1 MKRTFQR
8 VLFDGREPFQICFL
22 TTVAANVFIGAEFNT
37 SIDRRTGIHA
47 SFLKS
52 GRLGHP
58 TNRVN
63 NLLKIHSLQAVRREA
78 RRLDTPKVG
87 RYHSRFRF
95 QHGTSPSVM
104 FESLSDKLKRTLKNL
119 RGEGVLT
126 KEHVDAAL
134 REIRLAL
141 LEADVNYK
149 VAKDFIASVQQ
160 KAEGQQV
167 WQELKPSE
175 QVVKIVFDELVELL
189 GGQSSRLVFT
199 KQLPNTVMVVGLQG
213 SGKTTS
219 TGKIA
224 RWLAKNQERKP
235 LLLSVDVYRPA
246 AREQLKVIAKAT
258 GQQIFEY
265 PESNDPLTLVREA
278 QRHAQQTGFDTLLI
292 DTAGRLH
299 IDDELMEEL
308 VQIKNETRPVEIL
321 FVADAMTGQDA
332 VRSAEEFH
340 RRVGITGVILTKM
353 DGDARG
359 GAALSIKQVTG
370 QPVKFVGV
378 GERYDALEPFYPDRV
393 AQRILGMGDVLSLI
407 EEVQAKVDQDE
418 AEEQLKKLQKNE
430 FTLDDF
436 RSQLRQVKKL
446 GSFSKIMKLLPDQL
460 LGGMGMPQLN
470 EEQSAMMEKELKR
483 TEAIIDSMTWEER
496 NDHRILNAN
505 RRRRIARGSGT
516 NVAAVN
522 QLIKQYVEM
531 RQMMRQLSSSGLF
544 GGGGLKS
551 KMLRKMTGMPDMA
564 GFSGDDGE
572 LPQLPSGPFGQASPA
587 GPSKKKHKKKR
598 KKRRR

>member
-1 MKRTFQR
+1 
-8 VLFDGREPFQICFL
+8 
-22 TTVAANVFIGAEFNT
+22 
-37 SIDRRTGIHA
+37 
-47 SFLKS
+47 
-52 GRLGHP
+52 
-58 TNRVN
+58 
-63 NLLKIHSLQAVRREA
+63 
-78 RRLDTPKVG
+78 
-87 RYHSRFRF
+87 
-95 QHGTSPSVM
+95 M

-126 KEHVDAAL
+126 PEHVDAAL

-149 VAKDFIASVQQ
+149 VAKDFIASVKA

-199 KQLPNTVMVVGLQG
+199 KTVPNVVMIVGLQG

-224 RWLAKNQERKP
+224 RWLAQNQERKP
-235 LLLSVDVYRPA
+235 ILVSTDVNRPA

-258 GQQIFEY
+258 GQAIFEK
-265 PESNDPLTLVREA
+265 PESNDPVELAREA
-278 QRHAQQTGFDTLLI
+278 YKYAQQTGYDTLLI

-299 IDDELMEEL
+299 IDDQLMEEL
-308 VQIKNETRPVEIL
+308 VQIKSDTKPVEVL

-332 VRSAEEFH
+332 VKSGEEFH

-370 QPVKFVGV
+370 QPLKFVGV
-378 GERYDALEPFYPDRV
+378 GEKYDALEPFYPDRI

-407 EEVQAKVDQDE
+407 EEVQAKVDQSE
-418 AEEQLKKLQKNE
+418 AEAQLKKLQKNE

-436 RSQLRQVKKL
+436 RAQLRQVKKL

-460 LGGMGMPQLN
+460 LGGIGMPDLT
-470 EEQSAMMEKELKR
+470 EEQTAQMEKELKR
-483 TEAIIDSMTWEER
+483 AEAIIDSMTKEER
-496 NDHRILNAN
+496 RNHAILNAS

-516 NVAAVN
+516 SVAEVN
-522 QLIKQYVEM
+522 ALVKQYVDM
-531 RQMMRQLSSSGLF
+531 RGMMKQFSRAGLF
-544 GGGGLKS
+544 GNGGGGGGIKGRL
-551 KMLRKMTGMPDMA
+551 MRRMAGAMGMPDMS
-564 GFSGDDGE
+564 GMMGGMNGDDDAGM
-572 LPQLPSGPFGQASPA
+572 PA
-587 GPSKKKHKKKR
+587 GLGGMNLPALPGAPGSRRKKNKKKKKKKR
-598 KKRRR
+598 

>member
-1 MKRTFQR
+1 
-8 VLFDGREPFQICFL
+8 
-22 TTVAANVFIGAEFNT
+22 
-37 SIDRRTGIHA
+37 
-47 SFLKS
+47 
-52 GRLGHP
+52 
-58 TNRVN
+58 
-63 NLLKIHSLQAVRREA
+63 
-78 RRLDTPKVG
+78 
-87 RYHSRFRF
+87 
-95 QHGTSPSVM
+95 M

-149 VAKDFIASVQQ
+149 VAKDFISAVKE

-175 QVVKIVFDELVELL
+175 QVVKIVYDELVELL

-199 KQLPNTVMVVGLQG
+199 KQIPNVVMIVGLQG

-224 RWLAKNQERKP
+224 RWLANNQDRKP

-258 GQQIFEY
+258 GQQIFEL
-265 PESNDPLTLVREA
+265 PETNDPLTLVREA
-278 QRHAQQTGFDTLLI
+278 YKHAQQTGFDTLMI

-299 IDDELMEEL
+299 IDDELMDEL
-308 VQIKNETRPVEIL
+308 VSIKSETHPVEIL

-359 GAALSIKQVTG
+359 GAALSIKQVTN

-378 GERYDALEPFYPDRV
+378 GEKYDALEPFYPDRV

-407 EEVQAKVDQDE
+407 EEVQSKVDQSE
-418 AEEQLKKLQKNE
+418 AEEQLKKLQQNE

-470 EEQSAMMEKELKR
+470 EEQSSRMEQELKR
-483 TEAIIDSMTWEER
+483 TEAIIDSMTREER
-496 NDHRILNAN
+496 TDHKILNAN

-516 NVAAVN
+516 AVAEVN
-522 QLIKQYVEM
+522 QLIKQYTEM

-544 GGGGLKS
+544 GGGGLKG
-551 KMLRKMTGMPDMA
+551 KMMRRMA
-564 GFSGDDGE
+564 GMSGLPDLGGMAGGNGDD
-572 LPQLPSGPFGQASPA
+572 LPA
-587 GPSKKKHKKKR
+587 GPSRKKLKKKR

>member
-1 MKRTFQR
+1 
-8 VLFDGREPFQICFL
+8 
-22 TTVAANVFIGAEFNT
+22 
-37 SIDRRTGIHA
+37 
-47 SFLKS
+47 
-52 GRLGHP
+52 
-58 TNRVN
+58 
-63 NLLKIHSLQAVRREA
+63 
-78 RRLDTPKVG
+78 
-87 RYHSRFRF
+87 
-95 QHGTSPSVM
+95 M

-149 VAKDFIASVQQ
+149 VAKDFIASVKE

-167 WQELKPSE
+167 WLELKPSE

-199 KQLPNTVMVVGLQG
+199 KTSPNVVMIVGLQG

-224 RWLAKNQERKP
+224 RWLAQNQQRKP
-235 LLLSVDVYRPA
+235 LLLSTDVYRPA
-246 AREQLKVIAKAT
+246 AREQLKVIARAT
-258 GQQIFEY
+258 GQSIFEK
-265 PESNDPLTLVREA
+265 PETNDPLELTREA
-278 QRHAQQTGFDTLLI
+278 LKQARDVGYDTLLI

-308 VQIKNETRPVEIL
+308 VSIKSETHPVEIL

-332 VRSAEEFH
+332 VRSAQEFH
-340 RRVGITGVILTKM
+340 ARVGITGVVLTKM

-359 GAALSIKQVTG
+359 GAALSIKQVIG

-378 GERYDALEPFYPDRV
+378 GEKYDALEPFYPDRV

-407 EEVQAKVDQDE
+407 EQVQDKIDQSDAE
-418 AEEQLKKLQKNE
+418 AQLEKLQRNQ

-446 GSFSKIMKLLPDQL
+446 GSFSKILKLLPDQL
-460 LGGMGMPQLN
+460 LGGVGMPDLTD
-470 EEQSAMMEKELKR
+470 EQSELMEKELKR
-483 TEAIIDSMTWEER
+483 TEAIIDSMTREER
-496 NDHRILNAN
+496 LNHIILNAN
-505 RRRRIARGSGT
+505 RRRRIARGSGST
-516 NVAAVN
+516 VAQVN
-522 QLIKQYVEM
+522 SLIKQYTEM
-531 RQMMRQLSSSGLF
+531 RRMMQGMFS
-544 GGGGLKS
+544 GGGLRG
-551 KMLRKMTGMPDMA
+551 KMMRRMAGMPGMDAGNGDPMMA
-564 GFSGDDGE
+564 G
-572 LPQLPSGPFGQASPA
+572 LPA
-587 GPSKKKHKKKR
+587 GPSRRKKKK

>member
-1 MKRTFQR
+1 
-8 VLFDGREPFQICFL
+8 
-22 TTVAANVFIGAEFNT
+22 
-37 SIDRRTGIHA
+37 
-47 SFLKS
+47 
-52 GRLGHP
+52 
-58 TNRVN
+58 
-63 NLLKIHSLQAVRREA
+63 
-78 RRLDTPKVG
+78 
-87 RYHSRFRF
+87 
-95 QHGTSPSVM
+95 M

-149 VAKDFIASVQQ
+149 VAKDFVAAVKE

-167 WQELKPSE
+167 WLELKPSE

-199 KQLPNTVMVVGLQG
+199 KTAPNVVMIVGLQG

-224 RWLAKNQERKP
+224 RWLSLNQQRKP
-235 LLLSVDVYRPA
+235 LLLSTDVYRPA

-258 GQQIFEY
+258 GQSIFEK
-265 PESNDPLTLVREA
+265 PETNDPLELTRDALK
-278 QRHAQQTGFDTLLI
+278 HARDTGYDTLLI

-299 IDDELMEEL
+299 IDDALMEEL
-308 VQIKNETRPVEIL
+308 VKIKAETHPVEIL

-340 RRVGITGVILTKM
+340 AQVGITGIVLTKM

-378 GERYDALEPFYPDRV
+378 GEKYDALEPFYPDRV

-407 EEVQAKVDQDE
+407 EQVQDKIDQEDAE
-418 AEEQLKKLQKNE
+418 AQLAKLQRNQ
-430 FTLDDF
+430 FSLDDF

-446 GSFSKIMKLLPDQL
+446 GSFSKILKLLPDQL
-460 LGGMGMPQLN
+460 LGGVGMPDLTD
-470 EEQSAMMEKELKR
+470 EQSEMMEKELRR
-483 TEAIIDSMTWEER
+483 TEAIIDSMTREER
-496 NDHRILNAN
+496 MNHMILNAN

-516 NVAAVN
+516 TVQQVN
-522 QLIKQYVEM
+522 SLIKQYTEM
-531 RQMMRQLSSSGLF
+531 RRMMQGMFS
-544 GGGGLKS
+544 GGGLRG
-551 KMLRKMTGMPDMA
+551 KMMRRMA
-564 GFSGDDGE
+564 GLQGVDGGNGDPMMAG
-572 LPQLPSGPFGQASPA
+572 LPA
-587 GPSKKKHKKKR
+587 GLPGSSWRKKKK

>member
-1 MKRTFQR
+1 
-8 VLFDGREPFQICFL
+8 
-22 TTVAANVFIGAEFNT
+22 
-37 SIDRRTGIHA
+37 
-47 SFLKS
+47 
-52 GRLGHP
+52 
-58 TNRVN
+58 
-63 NLLKIHSLQAVRREA
+63 
-78 RRLDTPKVG
+78 
-87 RYHSRFRF
+87 
-95 QHGTSPSVM
+95 M

-149 VAKDFIASVQQ
+149 VAKDFIASVKE

-167 WQELKPSE
+167 WLELKPSE
-175 QVVKIVFDELVELL
+175 QVVKLVFDELVELL

-199 KQLPNTVMVVGLQG
+199 KTIPNVVMIVGLQG

-224 RWLAKNQERKP
+224 RWLAQNQSRKP
-235 LLLSVDVYRPA
+235 LLLSTDVYRPA
-246 AREQLKVIAKAT
+246 AREQLRVIAKAT
-258 GQQIFEY
+258 GQSIFEK
-265 PESNDPLTLVREA
+265 PETNDPVELTREA
-278 QRHAQQTGFDTLLI
+278 LKHARDVGYDTLLI

-308 VQIKNETRPVEIL
+308 VTIKSETHPVEIL

-340 RRVGITGVILTKM
+340 RRIGITGVVLTKM

-359 GAALSIKQVTG
+359 GAALSIKQVIG

-378 GERYDALEPFYPDRV
+378 GEKYDALEPFYPDRV

-407 EEVQAKVDQDE
+407 EEVQTKVDQDE
-418 AEEQLKKLQKNE
+418 AEAQLKKLQRNQ

-446 GSFSKIMKLLPDQL
+446 GSFSKILKLLPDQL
-460 LGGMGMPQLN
+460 LGGVGMPDLTD
-470 EEQSAMMEKELKR
+470 EQSELMEKELRR
-483 TEAIIDSMTWEER
+483 TEAIIDSMTHAER
-496 NDHRILNAN
+496 VNHMILNAN

-516 NVAAVN
+516 TVAQVN
-522 QLIKQYVEM
+522 SLIKQYTEM
-531 RQMMRQLSSSGLF
+531 RRMMQGMFS
-544 GGGGLKS
+544 GGGLRG
-551 KMLRKMTGMPDMA
+551 KMMRRMA
-564 GFSGDDGE
+564 GIPGMEGDGDPMMAG
-572 LPQLPSGPFGQASPA
+572 LPA
-587 GPSKKKHKKKR
+587 GPSRKKKKKK

>member
-1 MKRTFQR
+1 
-8 VLFDGREPFQICFL
+8 
-22 TTVAANVFIGAEFNT
+22 
-37 SIDRRTGIHA
+37 
-47 SFLKS
+47 
-52 GRLGHP
+52 
-58 TNRVN
+58 
-63 NLLKIHSLQAVRREA
+63 
-78 RRLDTPKVG
+78 
-87 RYHSRFRF
+87 
-95 QHGTSPSVM
+95 M

-149 VAKDFIASVQQ
+149 VAKDFIASVKE

-167 WQELKPSE
+167 WLELKPSE

-199 KQLPNTVMVVGLQG
+199 KTSPNVVMIVGLQG

-224 RWLAKNQERKP
+224 RWLAQNQQRKP
-235 LLLSVDVYRPA
+235 LLLSTDVYRPA

-258 GQQIFEY
+258 GQSIFEK
-265 PESNDPLTLVREA
+265 PETNDPLELARA
-278 QRHAQQTGFDTLLI
+278 ALQQARDLGYDTLLI

-308 VQIKNETRPVEIL
+308 VSIKSETHPVEIL

-340 RRVGITGVILTKM
+340 KRIGITGVVLTKM

-359 GAALSIKQVTG
+359 GAALSIKQVIG

-378 GERYDALEPFYPDRV
+378 GEKYDALEPFYPDRV

-407 EEVQAKVDQDE
+407 EEVQSKVDQDE
-418 AEEQLKKLQKNE
+418 AESQLKKLQRNQ

-446 GSFSKIMKLLPDQL
+446 GSFSKILKLLPDQL
-460 LGGMGMPQLN
+460 LGGVGMPDLTD
-470 EEQSAMMEKELKR
+470 EQTELMEKELRR
-483 TEAIIDSMTWEER
+483 TEAIIDSMTPAER
-496 NDHRILNAN
+496 VNHVILNAN

-516 NVAAVN
+516 TVAQVN
-522 QLIKQYVEM
+522 SLIKQYTEM
-531 RQMMRQLSSSGLF
+531 RRMMQGMF
-544 GGGGLKS
+544 GGGGLGG
-551 KMLRKMTGMPDMA
+551 KMMRRMAGIQGMEGNGGDAMMGGMP
-564 GFSGDDGE
+564 G
-572 LPQLPSGPFGQASPA
+572 LPA
-587 GPSKKKHKKKR
+587 GPSRKKKKK

>member
-1 MKRTFQR
+1 
-8 VLFDGREPFQICFL
+8 
-22 TTVAANVFIGAEFNT
+22 
-37 SIDRRTGIHA
+37 
-47 SFLKS
+47 
-52 GRLGHP
+52 
-58 TNRVN
+58 
-63 NLLKIHSLQAVRREA
+63 
-78 RRLDTPKVG
+78 
-87 RYHSRFRF
+87 
-95 QHGTSPSVM
+95 M

-149 VAKDFIASVQQ
+149 VAKDFIASVKE

-167 WQELKPSE
+167 WLELKPSE

-199 KQLPNTVMVVGLQG
+199 KTSPNVVMIVGLQG

-224 RWLAKNQERKP
+224 RWLAQNQDRKP
-235 LLLSVDVYRPA
+235 LLLSTDVYRPA
-246 AREQLKVIAKAT
+246 AREQLRVIAKAT
-258 GQQIFEY
+258 GQSIFEK
-265 PESNDPLTLVREA
+265 PETNDPLELTREA
-278 QRHAQQTGFDTLLI
+278 LKHARDVGYDTLLI

-308 VQIKNETRPVEIL
+308 VTIKSETHPVEIL

-340 RRVGITGVILTKM
+340 ARIGITGVVLTKM

-359 GAALSIKQVTG
+359 GAALSIKQVIG

-378 GERYDALEPFYPDRV
+378 GEKYDALEPFYPDRV

-407 EEVQAKVDQDE
+407 EQVQDKVDQDE
-418 AEEQLKKLQKNE
+418 AEAQLKKLQRNQ

-446 GSFSKIMKLLPDQL
+446 GSFSKILKLLPDQL
-460 LGGMGMPQLN
+460 LGGVGMPELTD
-470 EEQSAMMEKELKR
+470 EQSELMEKEMRR
-483 TEAIIDSMTWEER
+483 TEAIIDSMTRSER
-496 NDHRILNAN
+496 LNHMILNAN

-516 NVAAVN
+516 TVAQVN
-522 QLIKQYVEM
+522 SLIKQYTEM
-531 RQMMRQLSSSGLF
+531 RRMMQGMFS
-544 GGGGLKS
+544 GGGLGG
-551 KMLRKMTGMPDMA
+551 KMMRRMAGMPSMEGDGGNDAMM
-564 GFSGDDGE
+564 SGMGG
-572 LPQLPSGPFGQASPA
+572 LPA
-587 GPSKKKHKKKR
+587 GPSRRKKKKKKKR
-598 KKRRR
+598 R

>member
-1 MKRTFQR
+1 
-8 VLFDGREPFQICFL
+8 
-22 TTVAANVFIGAEFNT
+22 
-37 SIDRRTGIHA
+37 
-47 SFLKS
+47 
-52 GRLGHP
+52 
-58 TNRVN
+58 
-63 NLLKIHSLQAVRREA
+63 
-78 RRLDTPKVG
+78 
-87 RYHSRFRF
+87 
-95 QHGTSPSVM
+95 M

-126 KEHVDAAL
+126 REHVDAAL

-149 VAKDFIASVQQ
+149 VAKDFIASVKA

-167 WQELKPSE
+167 WLELKPSE

-189 GGQSSRLVFT
+189 GGQSSQLVFT
-199 KQLPNTVMVVGLQG
+199 KSSPNVVMIVGLQG

-224 RWLAKNQERKP
+224 RWLSLNQQRKP
-235 LLLSVDVYRPA
+235 LLLSTDVYRPA

-258 GQQIFEY
+258 GQSIFEK
-265 PESNDPLTLVREA
+265 PETNDPLELTRAALKQARDV
-278 QRHAQQTGFDTLLI
+278 GYDTLLI

-299 IDDELMEEL
+299 IDDQLMEEL
-308 VQIKNETRPVEIL
+308 VNIKSETHPMEIL

-340 RRVGITGVILTKM
+340 RRVGITGVVLTKM

-378 GERYDALEPFYPDRV
+378 GEKYDALEPFYPDRV

-407 EEVQAKVDQDE
+407 EQVQDKIDQSDAE
-418 AEEQLKKLQKNE
+418 AQLEKLQRNQ
-430 FTLDDF
+430 FSLDDF

-446 GSFSKIMKLLPDQL
+446 GSFSKILKLLPDQL
-460 LGGMGMPQLN
+460 LGGVGMPDLTD
-470 EEQSAMMEKELKR
+470 EQSEMMEKELKR
-483 TEAIIDSMTWEER
+483 TEAIIDSMTREER
-496 NDHRILNAN
+496 INHMILNAN

-516 NVAAVN
+516 TVAQVN
-522 QLIKQYVEM
+522 SLIKQYTEM
-531 RQMMRQLSSSGLF
+531 RRMMQGMFS
-544 GGGGLKS
+544 GGGLRG
-551 KMLRKMTGMPDMA
+551 KMMRRMA
-564 GFSGDDGE
+564 GMQGMDGGGDPMMAG
-572 LPQLPSGPFGQASPA
+572 LPA
-587 GPSKKKHKKKR
+587 GLPGSSRKKKKK

>member
-1 MKRTFQR
+1 
-8 VLFDGREPFQICFL
+8 
-22 TTVAANVFIGAEFNT
+22 
-37 SIDRRTGIHA
+37 
-47 SFLKS
+47 
-52 GRLGHP
+52 
-58 TNRVN
+58 
-63 NLLKIHSLQAVRREA
+63 
-78 RRLDTPKVG
+78 
-87 RYHSRFRF
+87 
-95 QHGTSPSVM
+95 M

-149 VAKDFIASVQQ
+149 VAKDFISSVQE

-199 KQLPNTVMVVGLQG
+199 KQIPNTVMVVGLQG

-224 RWLAKNQERKP
+224 RWLAANQDRKP

-278 QRHAQQTGFDTLLI
+278 QKHAQQTGFDTLLI

-308 VQIKNETRPVEIL
+308 VTIKRETHPVEIL

-378 GERYDALEPFYPDRV
+378 GERYDALDPFYPERIV
-393 AQRILGMGDVLSLI
+393 SRILGMGDVLSLI
-407 EEVQAKVDQDE
+407 EKVQEEVDEEKALELQEKMERNAFTLEDFRDQL
-418 AEEQLKKLQKNE
+418 QQMKKLC
-430 FTLDDF
+430 
-436 RSQLRQVKKL
+436 SV
-446 GSFSKIMKLLPDQL
+446 SSLL
-460 LGGMGMPQLN
+460 
-470 EEQSAMMEKELKR
+470 
-483 TEAIIDSMTWEER
+483 
-496 NDHRILNAN
+496 
-505 RRRRIARGSGT
+505 
-516 NVAAVN
+516 
-522 QLIKQYVEM
+522 EM
-531 RQMMRQLSSSGLF
+531 LPG
-544 GGGGLKS
+544 
-551 KMLRKMTGMPDMA
+551 DM
-564 GFSGDDGE
+564 
-572 LPQLPSGPFGQASPA
+572 
-587 GPSKKKHKKKR
+587 
-598 KKRRR
+598 

>member
-1 MKRTFQR
+1 
-8 VLFDGREPFQICFL
+8 
-22 TTVAANVFIGAEFNT
+22 
-37 SIDRRTGIHA
+37 
-47 SFLKS
+47 
-52 GRLGHP
+52 
-58 TNRVN
+58 
-63 NLLKIHSLQAVRREA
+63 
-78 RRLDTPKVG
+78 
-87 RYHSRFRF
+87 
-95 QHGTSPSVM
+95 M

-149 VAKDFIASVQQ
+149 VAKDFIASVKE

-199 KQLPNTVMVVGLQG
+199 KTLPNTVMIVGLQG

-224 RWLAKNQERKP
+224 RWLAKNQDRKP

-246 AREQLKVIAKAT
+246 AREQLKVIARAT
-258 GQQIFEY
+258 GQAIFEM
-265 PESNDPLTLVREA
+265 PETSDPLTLVREA
-278 QRHAQQTGFDTLLI
+278 HKHAQQTGYDTLLI

-299 IDDELMEEL
+299 IDDELMIEL
-308 VQIKNETRPVEIL
+308 ERIKSETHPVETL

-332 VRSAEEFH
+332 VKSAEEFH
-340 RRVGITGVILTKM
+340 RRVGITGVVLTKM

-359 GAALSIKQVTG
+359 GAALSIKQVIG

-378 GERYDALEPFYPDRV
+378 GEKYAALEPFYPDRV

-407 EEVQAKVDQDE
+407 EQVQDKVDQDE
-418 AEEQLKKLQKNE
+418 AEAQLKKLQKNQ

-446 GSFSKIMKLLPDQL
+446 GSFSKILKLLPDQL
-460 LGGMGMPQLN
+460 LGGVGMPDLTD
-470 EEQSAMMEKELKR
+470 EQTELMEKEMKR
-483 TEAIIDSMTWEER
+483 TEAIIDSMTGEER
-496 NDHRILNAN
+496 VNHMILNAN

-516 NVAAVN
+516 TVAQVN
-522 QLIKQYVEM
+522 SLIKQYTEM
-531 RQMMRQLSSSGLF
+531 RRMMQGIFS
-544 GGGGLKS
+544 GGGLRG
-551 KMLRKMTGMPDMA
+551 KMMRRMAGMQRMDGDGGDAMMGMPN
-564 GFSGDDGE
+564 
-572 LPQLPSGPFGQASPA
+572 LPA
-587 GPSKKKHKKKR
+587 GLPGSSRKKKKKKKKKR
-598 KKRRR
+598 R

>member
-1 MKRTFQR
+1 
-8 VLFDGREPFQICFL
+8 
-22 TTVAANVFIGAEFNT
+22 
-37 SIDRRTGIHA
+37 
-47 SFLKS
+47 
-52 GRLGHP
+52 
-58 TNRVN
+58 
-63 NLLKIHSLQAVRREA
+63 
-78 RRLDTPKVG
+78 
-87 RYHSRFRF
+87 
-95 QHGTSPSVM
+95 M

-149 VAKDFIASVQQ
+149 VAKDFIASVKE

-175 QVVKIVFDELVELL
+175 QVVKIVYDELVDLL

-199 KQLPNTVMVVGLQG
+199 KQIP
-213 SGKTTS
+213 TTS

-224 RWLAKNQERKP
+224 RWLAANQDRKP

-246 AREQLKVIAKAT
+246 AREQLKVIARAT
-258 GQQIFEY
+258 GQQIFEQA
-265 PESNDPLTLVREA
+265 ETNDPLTLVRGA
-278 QRHAQQTGFDTLLI
+278 VKHAQQTGFDTLLI

-308 VQIKNETRPVEIL
+308 VTIKSETHPVEIL

-340 RRVGITGVILTKM
+340 RRIGITGVVLTKM

-359 GAALSIKQVTG
+359 GAALSIKQVIG

-378 GERYDALEPFYPDRV
+378 GEKYDALEPFYPDRV
-393 AQRILGMGDVLSLI
+393 AQRILGMGDVMSLI
-407 EEVQAKVDQDE
+407 EEVQSKVDQSE

-460 LGGMGMPQLN
+460 LGGMGMPQMD
-470 EEQSAMMEKELKR
+470 EEQTKQMEKELKR
-483 TEAIIDSMTWEER
+483 TESIIDSMTRTER
-496 NDHRILNAN
+496 TDHRILNAN

-516 NVAAVN
+516 SVAEVN
-522 QLIKQYVEM
+522 KLIKQYVEM
-531 RQMMRQLSSSGLF
+531 RQMMRQLTSSGLF
-544 GGGGLKS
+544 GGSGLKG
-551 KMLRKMTGMPDMA
+551 KMMRRMTGMPEL
-564 GFSGDDGE
+564 GGNGDDLRS
-572 LPQLPSGPFGQASPA
+572 LPAAPGR
-587 GPSKKKHKKKR
+587 KKIKKKR

>member
-1 MKRTFQR
+1 
-8 VLFDGREPFQICFL
+8 
-22 TTVAANVFIGAEFNT
+22 
-37 SIDRRTGIHA
+37 
-47 SFLKS
+47 
-52 GRLGHP
+52 
-58 TNRVN
+58 
-63 NLLKIHSLQAVRREA
+63 
-78 RRLDTPKVG
+78 
-87 RYHSRFRF
+87 
-95 QHGTSPSVM
+95 M

-134 REIRLAL
+134 RGIRLAL

-149 VAKDFIASVQQ
+149 VAKDFIASVKE

-175 QVVKIVFDELVELL
+175 QVVKIVFDELVDLL

-199 KQLPNTVMVVGLQG
+199 KQVPNVVMIVGLQG

-224 RWLAKNQERKP
+224 RWLATNQERKP

-246 AREQLKVIAKAT
+246 AREQLKVIARAT
-258 GQQIFEY
+258 GQQIFEQ
-265 PESNDPLTLVREA
+265 PETNDPMTLVRA
-278 QRHAQQTGFDTLLI
+278 AFKHAQQTGFDTLMI

-299 IDDELMEEL
+299 IDDELMDEL
-308 VQIKNETRPVEIL
+308 VNIKNETHPVEIL

-332 VRSAEEFH
+332 VRSAEVFH
-340 RRVGITGVILTKM
+340 QRIGITGVVLTKM

-378 GERYDALEPFYPDRV
+378 GEKYDALEPFYPDRV

-407 EEVQAKVDQDE
+407 EEVQSKVDQSE
-418 AEEQLKKLQKNE
+418 AEEQLRKLQKNE

-446 GSFSKIMKLLPDQL
+446 GSFSKIMKMLPDQL
-460 LGGMGMPQLN
+460 LGGIGMPQMD
-470 EEQSAMMEKELKR
+470 EDQTKQMEKELKR
-483 TEAIIDSMTWEER
+483 TESIIDSMTTEER
-496 NDHRILNAN
+496 ADHKILNAN
-505 RRRRIARGSGT
+505 RRRRISRGSGT
-516 NVAAVN
+516 TVAEVN
-522 QLIKQYVEM
+522 KLIKQYTEM
-531 RQMMRQLSSSGLF
+531 RQMMKQLSGSGMFGGSGLKGKMMRRMAGIPDMGGMGGF
-544 GGGGLKS
+544 GGDDDE
-551 KMLRKMTGMPDMA
+551 MP
-564 GFSGDDGE
+564 S
-572 LPQLPSGPFGQASPA
+572 LPSLAAPA
-587 GPSKKKHKKKR
+587 TGSRKKLKKKR
-598 KKRRR
+598 KKRRK

>member
-1 MKRTFQR
+1 
-8 VLFDGREPFQICFL
+8 
-22 TTVAANVFIGAEFNT
+22 
-37 SIDRRTGIHA
+37 
-47 SFLKS
+47 
-52 GRLGHP
+52 
-58 TNRVN
+58 
-63 NLLKIHSLQAVRREA
+63 
-78 RRLDTPKVG
+78 
-87 RYHSRFRF
+87 
-95 QHGTSPSVM
+95 M

-126 KEHVDAAL
+126 KEHVEAAL

-149 VAKDFIASVQQ
+149 VAKDFIASVKD

-175 QVVKIVFDELVELL
+175 QVVKIVYDELTDLL

-199 KQLPNTVMVVGLQG
+199 KQIPNVVMIVGLQG

-224 RWLAKNQERKP
+224 RWLAANQDRKP
-235 LLLSVDVYRPA
+235 LLVSVDVYRPA

-258 GQQIFEY
+258 GQQIFEQT
-265 PESNDPLTLVREA
+265 ETNDPLTLVREA
-278 QRHAQQTGFDTLLI
+278 FKHAQQTGFDTLLI

-299 IDDELMEEL
+299 IDEELMDELAN
-308 VQIKNETRPVEIL
+308 IKKETHPVEIL

-332 VRSAEEFH
+332 VRSAVEFH
-340 RRVGITGVILTKM
+340 RRIGITGVVLTKM

-378 GERYDALEPFYPDRV
+378 GEKYDALEPFYPERV

-407 EEVQAKVDQDE
+407 EEVQSKVDQSE

-460 LGGMGMPQLN
+460 LGGMGMPQLDD
-470 EEQSAMMEKELKR
+470 EQSAQMEKELKR
-483 TEAIIDSMTWEER
+483 TESIIDSMTREER
-496 NDHRILNAN
+496 TDHRILNAN

-516 NVAAVN
+516 NVAEVN
-522 QLIKQYVEM
+522 KLVKQYTEM
-531 RQMMRQLSSSGLF
+531 RQMMRQLTSSGMF
-544 GGGGLKS
+544 GGSGLKG
-551 KMLRKMTGMPDMA
+551 KMMRRMAGMPDMGALA
-564 GFSGDDGE
+564 GMGGDEDE
-572 LPQLPSGPFGQASPA
+572 LPSYPSLGAAPA
-587 GPSKKKHKKKR
+587 GPSRKKLKKKR
-598 KKRRR
+598 KKKRR

>member
-1 MKRTFQR
+1 
-8 VLFDGREPFQICFL
+8 
-22 TTVAANVFIGAEFNT
+22 
-37 SIDRRTGIHA
+37 
-47 SFLKS
+47 
-52 GRLGHP
+52 
-58 TNRVN
+58 
-63 NLLKIHSLQAVRREA
+63 
-78 RRLDTPKVG
+78 
-87 RYHSRFRF
+87 
-95 QHGTSPSVM
+95 M

-149 VAKDFIASVQQ
+149 VAKDFIAAVKE

-167 WQELKPSE
+167 WLELRPSE

-199 KQLPNTVMVVGLQG
+199 KNSPNVVMIVGLQG

-224 RWLAKNQERKP
+224 RWLTQNQSRKP
-235 LLLSVDVYRPA
+235 LLLSTDVYRPA

-258 GQQIFEY
+258 GQSIFEK
-265 PESNDPLTLVREA
+265 PETNDPLELSREA
-278 QRHAQQTGFDTLLI
+278 LKHARDVGYDTLLI

-299 IDDELMEEL
+299 IDEQLMEEL
-308 VQIKNETRPVEIL
+308 VKIKSETHPVEIL

-340 RRVGITGVILTKM
+340 QRVGITGVVLTKM

-359 GAALSIKQVTG
+359 GAALSIKQVIG

-378 GERYDALEPFYPDRV
+378 GEKYDALEPFYPDRV

-407 EEVQAKVDQDE
+407 EEVQSKVDQDE
-418 AEEQLKKLQKNE
+418 AEAQLKKLQRNQ

-446 GSFSKIMKLLPDQL
+446 GSFSKILKLLPDQL
-460 LGGMGMPQLN
+460 LGGVGMPELTD
-470 EEQSAMMEKELKR
+470 EQSELMEKELKR
-483 TEAIIDSMTWEER
+483 TEAIIDSMTCAER
-496 NDHRILNAN
+496 VNHMILNAN

-516 NVAAVN
+516 TVAQVN
-522 QLIKQYVEM
+522 SLVKQYTEM
-531 RQMMRQLSSSGLF
+531 RRMMQQLSGSGMF
-544 GGGGLKS
+544 GGGGGLRG
-551 KMLRKMTGMPDMA
+551 KMMRRMA
-564 GFSGDDGE
+564 GIPGLEGGGTE
-572 LPQLPSGPFGQASPA
+572 AMMAGLPA
-587 GPSKKKHKKKR
+587 GPSRKKKKKKKKR
-598 KKRRR
+598 R

>member
-1 MKRTFQR
+1 
-8 VLFDGREPFQICFL
+8 
-22 TTVAANVFIGAEFNT
+22 
-37 SIDRRTGIHA
+37 
-47 SFLKS
+47 
-52 GRLGHP
+52 
-58 TNRVN
+58 
-63 NLLKIHSLQAVRREA
+63 
-78 RRLDTPKVG
+78 
-87 RYHSRFRF
+87 
-95 QHGTSPSVM
+95 M

-149 VAKDFIASVQQ
+149 VAKDFIASVKA

-175 QVVKIVFDELVELL
+175 QVVKIVFDELVDLL

-199 KQLPNTVMVVGLQG
+199 KQVPNVVMIVGLQG

-224 RWLAKNQERKP
+224 RWLATNQERKP

-258 GQQIFEY
+258 GQQIFEQ
-265 PESNDPLTLVREA
+265 PETNDPLTLVRA
-278 QRHAQQTGFDTLLI
+278 AYKHAQQTGFDTLMI

-299 IDDELMEEL
+299 IDDELMDEL
-308 VQIKNETRPVEIL
+308 VNIKNETHPVEIL

-332 VRSAEEFH
+332 VRSAEVFH
-340 RRVGITGVILTKM
+340 QRIGITGVVLTKM

-378 GERYDALEPFYPDRV
+378 GEKYDALEPFYPDRV

-407 EEVQAKVDQDE
+407 EEVQSKVDQSE
-418 AEEQLKKLQKNE
+418 AEEQLRKLQKNE

-446 GSFSKIMKLLPDQL
+446 GSFSKIMKMLPDQL
-460 LGGMGMPQLN
+460 LGGMGMPQMD
-470 EEQSAMMEKELKR
+470 EDQSKQMEKELKR
-483 TEAIIDSMTWEER
+483 TESIIDSMTTEER
-496 NDHRILNAN
+496 SDHKILNAN
-505 RRRRIARGSGT
+505 RRRRISRGSGT
-516 NVAAVN
+516 TVAEVN
-522 QLIKQYVEM
+522 KLIKQYTEM
-531 RQMMRQLSSSGLF
+531 RQMMKQLSGSGMFGGSGLK
-544 GGGGLKS
+544 G
-551 KMLRKMTGMPDMA
+551 KMMRRMAGIPDM
-564 GFSGDDGE
+564 GGMGDLGGDDDE
-572 LPQLPSGPFGQASPA
+572 MPSLPSLGAAPGS
-587 GPSKKKHKKKR
+587 SRKKLKKKR
-598 KKRRR
+598 KKKRR

>member
-1 MKRTFQR
+1 
-8 VLFDGREPFQICFL
+8 
-22 TTVAANVFIGAEFNT
+22 
-37 SIDRRTGIHA
+37 
-47 SFLKS
+47 
-52 GRLGHP
+52 
-58 TNRVN
+58 
-63 NLLKIHSLQAVRREA
+63 
-78 RRLDTPKVG
+78 
-87 RYHSRFRF
+87 
-95 QHGTSPSVM
+95 M

-149 VAKDFIASVQQ
+149 VAKDFIASVKE

-175 QVVKIVFDELVELL
+175 QVVKIVYDELVDLL

-199 KQLPNTVMVVGLQG
+199 KQIPNTVMVVGLQG

-224 RWLAKNQERKP
+224 RWLTANQSRKP

-246 AREQLKVIAKAT
+246 AREQLKVIARAT
-258 GQQIFEY
+258 GQQIFEQ
-265 PESNDPLTLVREA
+265 PDINDPLTLVREA
-278 QRHAQQTGFDTLLI
+278 YKHAQQTGFDTLMI

-308 VQIKNETRPVEIL
+308 VKIKDETHPVETL

-407 EEVQAKVDQDE
+407 EEVQAKVDQTE
-418 AEEQLKKLQKNE
+418 AEEQLRKLQKNE

-460 LGGMGMPQLN
+460 LGGMGMPQLD
-470 EEQSAMMEKELKR
+470 EEQSRMMEKELKR
-483 TEAIIDSMTWEER
+483 TEAIIDSMTHEER
-496 NDHRILNAN
+496 NDHRILNAG

-516 NVAAVN
+516 TVADVN
-522 QLIKQYVEM
+522 QLIKQYADM
-531 RQMMRQLSSSGLF
+531 RLMMRQLSSSGLF
-544 GGGGLKS
+544 GGSGLKG
-551 KMLRKMTGMPDMA
+551 KMMRKMAGLPNMTGLE
-564 GFSGDDGE
+564 GNGE
-572 LPQLPSGPFGQASPA
+572 DLPALPV
-587 GPSKKKHKKKR
+587 GPSRKKLKKKR
-598 KKRRR
+598 KKRRK